1 MRPSDLIRNIGIM
14 AHVDAGKTTLTE
26 QLLYTSGVIRMPG
39 RVDHGTS
46 FTDSLEVERMR
57 GITVRSASVALDWK
71 GTNVRIIDTP
81 GHADFYSEVER
92 SIRALD
98 GAVLVVSSVEGVQ
111 LQTLTIW
118 MALRELGIPTLIFVN
133 KLDRVGSE
141 PHKLVE
147 EMEKQLSTSILP
159 MQFVSQAESKIPR
172 ITAIADHPQ
181 SMMKAMECLAQKDEQ
196 MMHRYAHDERANW
209 DEMDRLI
216 PRLTKEGKV
225 FPVFF
230 GVAMTGQGVL
240 ELLDAI
246 INYLPGPKGNNA
258 NELSAVVFK
267 VETGTVDGRMVHAR
281 VFEGSIG
288 QRQPIRNDTTREQE
302 KATRILRL
310 ARGRDYESTVTLEAG
325 DIGVLFGMQNSKVGH
340 VLGSGYAIPSLPTP
354 AEPMLTAKIFPEQ
367 SNEWNDLLEAL
378 QRLEDEDPLL
388 NVEWLEEQ
396 REINLR
402 FFGEVQME
410 IICNMLSSRFN
421 LMAGF
426 SEPCVIYKETPA
438 GVGEAGIQY
447 RDGGYAD
454 LELRIEPLPVGSGF
468 EYDSLISG
476 DNKIYQKFMKQIP
489 QILEKIINKGPNGR
503 EITDLKVILV
513 DGYCKYDLGTKP
525 EDYKIVTPI
534 VFNMALEKSGTRLL
548 EPVMEFRI
556 SVPEVY
562 GSQIYRDLV
571 KMRAQFEQPAAD
583 GGRLLFTGRVPFAE
597 TFEYTPVL
605 YASSHGQGILKTK
618 FCGYFP
624 VEKT

>member
-1 MRPSDLIRNIGIM
+1 MRTDQVRNIGIM

-26 QLLYTSGVIRMPG
+26 QLLYASGVIRTPG

-46 FTDSLEVERMR
+46 ITDSMEVERTR

-81 GHADFYSEVER
+81 GHADFYPEVER

-133 KLDRVGSE
+133 KLDRAGAD
-141 PHKLVE
+141 PQKLVE
-147 EMEKQLSTSILP
+147 EMAKQLSTSILP
-159 MQFVSQAESKIPR
+159 MQFVSRAGGKTPQLIP
-172 ITAIADHPQ
+172 IADHPQ
-181 SMMKAMECLAQKDEQ
+181 TIMKAMECLAHQDEQ

-209 DEMDRLI
+209 DEMEGLI
-216 PRLTKEGKV
+216 LRHTKEGKV

-230 GVAMTGQGVL
+230 GVAMTGQGVP
-240 ELLDAI
+240 EVLDAI
-246 INYLPGPKGNNA
+246 INYLPGPGGSNA
-258 NELSAVVFK
+258 NELSAVIFK
-267 VETGTVDGRMVHAR
+267 VETGNVDGRMVHAR
-281 VFEGSIG
+281 VFEGTIE
-288 QRQPIRNDTTREQE
+288 QRLAIRNETTGKQE
-302 KATRILRL
+302 KATRMLRL
-310 ARGRDYESTVTLEAG
+310 ARGRDYENTDTLEAG
-325 DIGVLFGMQNSKVGH
+325 DIGVLFGMKNSKVGH
-340 VLGSGYAIPSLPTP
+340 VLGSGYAIPDLPAP
-354 AEPMLTAKIFPEQ
+354 AEPMLTAKIFPEN
-367 SNEWNDLLEAL
+367 SNEWNELLEAL

-396 REINLR
+396 REINLC

-410 IICNMLSSRFN
+410 IICNMLFSRFN
-421 LMAGF
+421 LVAGF

-438 GVGEAGIQY
+438 GVGEAGIKF

-454 LELRIEPLPVGSGF
+454 LELRIEPLPAGSGF

-489 QILEKIINKGPNGR
+489 QILENIRNRGPNGR

-556 SVPEVY
+556 SVPEEY

-571 KMRAQFEQPAAD
+571 KMRAQFEQPAPD
-583 GGRLLFTGRVPFAE
+583 GERLLFTGRVPFAE

-605 YASSHGQGILKTK
+605 YASSHGQGVLKTK
-618 FCGYFP
+618 FCGYYP

>member
-1 MRPSDLIRNIGIM
+1 MHPSDSIRNIGIL

-26 QLLYTSGVIRMPG
+26 QLLYTGGVIRIPG

-46 FTDSLEVERMR
+46 LTDSLEVERER
-57 GITVRSASVALDWK
+57 GITVRAASVALDWK

-81 GHADFYSEVER
+81 GHADFYPEVER

-133 KLDRVGSE
+133 KLDRAGAE
-141 PHKLVE
+141 PQKLVE

-159 MQFVSQAESKIPR
+159 MQFVSRAGGKAPRLISIAE
-172 ITAIADHPQ
+172 HPQ
-181 SMMKAMECLAQKDEQ
+181 TMMKAMECLAHQNEQ
-196 MMHRYAHDERANW
+196 MMHRYAHDERADW
-209 DEMDRLI
+209 DEMEGLI
-216 PRLTKEGKV
+216 LRYTKEGKV

-230 GVAMTGQGVL
+230 GVAMTGQGIPEV
-240 ELLDAI
+240 LDAT
-246 INYLPGPKGNNA
+246 INYLPGPGGNNA
-258 NELSAVVFK
+258 NELSAVIFK
-267 VETGTVDGRMVHAR
+267 VETGNVDGRMVHVR
-281 VFEGSIG
+281 VFEGTIE
-288 QRQPIRNDTTREQE
+288 QRRAIRNETTGKQE
-302 KATRILRL
+302 KATRILGL
-310 ARGRDYESTVTLEAG
+310 ARGRDYENTDTLEAG
-325 DIGVLFGMQNSKVGH
+325 DIGVLFGMKNSKVGH
-340 VLGSGYAIPSLPTP
+340 VLGSGYAIPDLPAP
-354 AEPMLTAKIFPEQ
+354 AEPMLTAKIFPEN
-367 SNEWNDLLEAL
+367 SNEWNELLEAL

-410 IICNMLSSRFN
+410 IICNMLFSRFN
-421 LMAGF
+421 LVAGF

-438 GVGEAGIQY
+438 GVGEAGIKF

-454 LELRIEPLPVGSGF
+454 LELRIEPLAVGSGF

-489 QILEKIINKGPNGR
+489 QILEKIRNKGPNGR

-556 SVPEVY
+556 SVPEEY

-583 GGRLLFTGRVPFAE
+583 GERLLFTGRVPFAE

-605 YASSHGQGILKTK
+605 YASSHGQGVLKTK
-618 FCGYFP
+618 FCGYYP

>member
-1 MRPSDLIRNIGIM
+1 MSAGSVRNIGIM

-26 QLLYTSGVIRMPG
+26 QFLYTSGVIRMPG

-46 FTDSLEVERMR
+46 HTDSLEVERMR

-71 GTNVRIIDTP
+71 GAHVRLIDTP
-81 GHADFYSEVER
+81 GHADFYPEVER

-118 MALRELGIPTLIFVN
+118 MALRELGIPTLIFIN
-133 KLDRVGSE
+133 KLDRVGARPQS
-141 PHKLVE
+141 LVE
-147 EMEKQLSTSILP
+147 EMEKQLSASILP
-159 MQFVSQAESKIPR
+159 MQFVSRAEIKAPR
-172 ITAIADHPQ
+172 LISIADHPQ
-181 SMMKAMECLAQKDEQ
+181 TMMRAMECLAHQDEK
-196 MMHRYAHDERANW
+196 MMHRYAHDECANW
-209 DEMDRLI
+209 DEMEALVL
-216 PRLTKEGKV
+216 RLTKEGKI

-230 GVAMTGQGVL
+230 GVAMTGQGVP
-240 ELLDAI
+240 EVLDAI
-246 INYLPGPKGNNA
+246 INYLPGPGGSNTND
-258 NELSAVVFK
+258 LSAVIFK
-267 VETGTVDGRMVHAR
+267 VETGNADGRMVHVR
-281 VFEGSIG
+281 VFEGTIG
-288 QRQPIRNDTTREQE
+288 QRQAICNETTGKQE
-302 KATRILRL
+302 KAIRILRL
-310 ARGRDYESTVTLEAG
+310 ARGGEYENAVTLEAG
-325 DIGVLFGMQNSKVGH
+325 DIGVLFGLKSSKVGH
-340 VLGSGYAIPSLPTP
+340 VLGSGYAIPSLPAP
-354 AEPMLTAKIFPEQ
+354 VEPMLTAKISPAQ

-410 IICNMLSSRFN
+410 IICNMLLSRFN
-421 LMAGF
+421 LVAGF

-438 GVGEAGIQY
+438 GVGEAGIKF

-454 LELRIEPLPVGSGF
+454 LELRVEPLPVGSGY

-476 DNKIYQKFMKQIP
+476 DNKIYQKYMKQIP
-489 QILEKIINKGPNGR
+489 QILEKIRNKGPNGR

-534 VFNMALEKSGTRLL
+534 VFNMALENSGTRLL
-548 EPVMEFRI
+548 EPVMDFQI
-556 SVPEVY
+556 SVPEEY
-562 GSQIYRDLV
+562 GSKIYRDLV

-583 GGRLLFTGRVPFAE
+583 GERLLFTGRVPFAE
-597 TFEYTPVL
+597 TFEYTSIL

-624 VEKT
+624 VENL

>member
-1 MRPSDLIRNIGIM
+1 MRTEFIRNIGIM

-26 QLLYTSGVIRMPG
+26 QLLYTSGAIRMPG

-46 FTDSLEVERMR
+46 LTDSLEVERAR
-57 GITVRSASVALDWK
+57 GITVRAASVALDWK
-71 GTNVRIIDTP
+71 GKNVRIIDTP
-81 GHADFYSEVER
+81 GHADFYPEVER
-92 SIRALD
+92 SILALD
-98 GAVLVVSSVEGVQ
+98 GAVLVISSVEGVQ

-141 PHKLVE
+141 PRKLID
-147 EMEKQLSTSILP
+147 EMEKQLSTSIFP
-159 MQFVSQAESKIPR
+159 MQFVSRAGSKTPQV
-172 ITAIADHPQ
+172 TAITDHPQ
-181 SMMKAMECLAQKDEQ
+181 TLMNAIECLAHQDEE
-196 MMHRYAHDERANW
+196 MMYRYAHDERTNW
-209 DEMDRLI
+209 EEIERLI
-216 PRLTKEGKV
+216 QKLTKKAKV

-230 GVAMTGQGVL
+230 GVAMTGQGIS
-240 ELLDAI
+240 EILDAI
-246 INYLPGPKGNNA
+246 VDYLPEPKGSND
-258 NELSAVVFK
+258 NELSAVIFK
-267 VETGTVDGRMVHAR
+267 VETGNVNGRMAHVR
-281 VFEGSIG
+281 VFEGAIG
-288 QRQPIRNDTTREQE
+288 QRQTIHNDTIGEQE
-302 KATRILRL
+302 KATRILKL
-310 ARGRDYESTVTLEAG
+310 VRGGDYQSTTTLEAG
-325 DIGVLFGMQNSKVGH
+325 DIGVLFGVQNSNVGH
-340 VLGSGYAIPSLPTP
+340 VLGSGYAIPNLPTP
-354 AEPMLTAKIFPEQ
+354 AEPMLTAKIFPGH
-367 SNEWNDLLEAL
+367 SSEWNDLLEAL
-378 QRLEDEDPLL
+378 QQLEDEDPLL

-410 IICNMLSSRFN
+410 IICNMLFSRFN
-421 LMAGF
+421 LMASF

-438 GVGEAGIQY
+438 GIGEAGIQY

-454 LELRIEPLPVGSGF
+454 IELRIEPLPVGGGF
-468 EYDSLISG
+468 EYGSLIRG

-489 QILEKIINKGPNGR
+489 QILEKSRIKGPNGL
-503 EITDLKVILV
+503 EVTDLKVTLV

-548 EPVMEFRI
+548 EPVMDFQI
-556 SVPEVY
+556 SVPEEY

-571 KMRAQFEQPAAD
+571 KMRALFEQPAAN
-583 GGRLLFTGRVPFAE
+583 GERLLFTGRVPFAE

>member
-1 MRPSDLIRNIGIM
+1 MRTEFIRNIGIM

-46 FTDSLEVERMR
+46 RTDSLEVERER

-71 GTNVRIIDTP
+71 GTHVRIIDTP
-81 GHADFYSEVER
+81 GHADFYPEVER

-98 GAVLVVSSVEGVQ
+98 GAVLVISSVEGVQ

-133 KLDRVGSE
+133 KLDRVGAE
-141 PHKLVE
+141 PHKLIE

-159 MQFVSQAESKIPR
+159 MQFVSQAESKTPR

-181 SMMKAMECLAQKDEQ
+181 TMMKALECLAHQDEQ
-196 MMHRYAHDERANW
+196 MMCRYAHDERVNW
-209 DEMDRLI
+209 DDMERLI
-216 PRLTKEGKV
+216 LRLTKEGKV

-230 GVAMTGQGVL
+230 GVAMTGQGVS
-240 ELLDAI
+240 EMLDAI
-246 INYLPGPKGNNA
+246 INYLPEPKGSNA
-258 NELSAVVFK
+258 NELSAVIFK
-267 VETGTVDGRMVHAR
+267 VETGNVNGRMAHVR
-281 VFEGSIG
+281 VFEGTIG
-288 QRQPIRNDTTREQE
+288 QRQAIPNDTTGEQE
-302 KATRILRL
+302 KAIRILRL
-310 ARGRDYESTVTLEAG
+310 ERGGDYASTVTLEAG
-325 DIGVLFGMQNSKVGH
+325 DIGVLSGMQNSKVGH
-340 VLGSGYAIPSLPTP
+340 VLGSGYAIPNLPIP

-367 SNEWNDLLEAL
+367 SNEWNELLEAL

-410 IICNMLSSRFN
+410 IICNMLFSRFS

-454 LELRIEPLPVGSGF
+454 IELRIEPLPVGSGF

-489 QILEKIINKGPNGR
+489 QILEKSRIKGPNGR
-503 EITDLKVILV
+503 EITDLKVTLV

-548 EPVMEFRI
+548 EPVMDFQI
-556 SVPEVY
+556 SVPEEY

-571 KMRAQFEQPAAD
+571 KMRALFEQPAAD
-583 GGRLLFTGRVPFAE
+583 GERLLFIGRVPFAE

-605 YASSHGQGILKTK
+605 YASSHGQGILKTE

>member
-1 MRPSDLIRNIGIM
+1 MRPGNLIRNIGIM

-26 QLLYTSGVIRMPG
+26 QFLYASGIIRMPG

-46 FTDSLEVERMR
+46 LTDSLEVERMR
-57 GITVRSASVALDWK
+57 GITVRAASVGLNWK

-81 GHADFYSEVER
+81 GHADFYPEVER

-147 EMEKQLSTSILP
+147 DMEKQLSTSILP
-159 MQFVSQAESKIPR
+159 MQFVSRAGEKTPLITSIP
-172 ITAIADHPQ
+172 DHPQ
-181 SMMKAMECLAQKDEQ
+181 TLTKAMECLAHHDEQ
-196 MMHRYAHDERANW
+196 IMHRYAHDEDADWN
-209 DEMDRLI
+209 EMGRLI

-230 GVAMTGQGVL
+230 GVAMTGLGVS
-240 ELLDAI
+240 EVLDAI
-246 INYLPGPKGNNA
+246 INYLPGPGGENA
-258 NELSAVVFK
+258 NELSAVIFK
-267 VETGTVDGRMVHAR
+267 VETGNVDGRMVHVR
-281 VFEGSIG
+281 VFEGTIR
-288 QRQPIRNDTTREQE
+288 QRLGIHNDTTGKQE

-310 ARGRDYESTVTLEAG
+310 AQGRDYENTATLEAG
-325 DIGVLFGMQNSKVGH
+325 DIGVLFGLQNSKVGH
-340 VLGSGYAIPSLPTP
+340 VLGSGYGIPDLSTP
-354 AEPMLTAKIFPEQ
+354 AAPMLTARIFPEQ
-367 SNEWNDLLEAL
+367 SNEWNELLEAL

-410 IICNMLSSRFN
+410 IICNMLRSRFN
-421 LMAGF
+421 LVAGF

-438 GVGEAGIQY
+438 GVGEAGIKF

-468 EYDSLISG
+468 EYASLISG

-489 QILEKIINKGPNGR
+489 QILEKIRNKGPNGR

-525 EDYKIVTPI
+525 DDYKIVTPI
-534 VFNMALEKSGTRLL
+534 VFNMALEKSGIRLL
-548 EPVMEFRI
+548 EPVMDFQI
-556 SVPEVY
+556 SVPEEY
-562 GSQIYRDLV
+562 GAQIYRDLV
-571 KMRAQFEQPAAD
+571 KMRARFEQPACRWGTIVIHRA
-583 GGRLLFTGRVPFAE
+583 GAVCRNL
-597 TFEYTPVL
+597 
-605 YASSHGQGILKTK
+605 
-618 FCGYFP
+618 
-624 VEKT
+624 

>member
-1 MRPSDLIRNIGIM
+1 MRQSDLSRNIGIL

-26 QLLYTSGVIRMPG
+26 QLLYTSGVIRVPG

-46 FTDSLEVERMR
+46 LTDSLEVERKR
-57 GITVRSASVALDWK
+57 GITVRAASVALDWK

-81 GHADFYSEVER
+81 GHADFYPEVER

-133 KLDRVGSE
+133 KLDRVGAE
-141 PHKLVE
+141 PQKLVE

-159 MQFVSQAESKIPR
+159 MQFVSRAGNKLPWIVS
-172 ITAIADHPQ
+172 IADHPQ
-181 SMMKAMECLAQKDEQ
+181 TMMRAMECLAHQDEQ
-196 MMHRYAHDERANW
+196 MMHRYAHNECANW
-209 DEMDRLI
+209 NEMKGLI
-216 PRLTKEGKV
+216 LRLTKEAKV

-230 GVAMTGQGVL
+230 GVAITGQGVS
-240 ELLDAI
+240 EVLDAI
-246 INYLPGPKGNNA
+246 INYLPGPTGNNA
-258 NELSAVVFK
+258 NELSAVIFK
-267 VETGTVDGRMVHAR
+267 VETGNVDGRMVHVR
-281 VFEGSIG
+281 VFEGMIG
-288 QRQPIRNDTTREQE
+288 QRQAIRNETTGKHE

-310 ARGRDYESTVTLEAG
+310 ARGRDYENTDTLEAG
-325 DIGVLFGMQNSKVGH
+325 DIGLLFGMKNSKVGH
-340 VLGSGYAIPSLPTP
+340 VLGSGYAIPDLPAP
-354 AEPMLTAKIFPEQ
+354 AEPMLTAKIFPAQ

-410 IICNMLSSRFN
+410 IICNMLFSRFN
-421 LMAGF
+421 LVASF
-426 SEPCVIYKETPA
+426 SEPSVIYKETPA
-438 GVGEAGIQY
+438 GIGEAGIKF

-454 LELRIEPLPVGSGF
+454 IELRIEPLPVGSGF

-489 QILEKIINKGPNGR
+489 QILEKIRNKGPNGR
-503 EITDLKVILV
+503 EITDLRVILV

-556 SVPEVY
+556 SVPEEY

-583 GGRLLFTGRVPFAE
+583 GERLLFTGRVPFAE

-618 FCGYFP
+618 FCGYYP